1 MKNVGTILAATFLA
15 IVLALYMCTF
25 QVRFNEVAIRKTWG
39 KPAKEAITEPG
50 LKFKWPAPI
59 QTVVRYDKRIRMLED
74 RVEETRTVDGKNVVL
89 STYTLWKISDP
100 ATFHTNF
107 PIGEDDGERK
117 LRTTVGTHINA
128 VVGQHTFNEFVS
140 TDPNER
146 KLSEIEGAIRD
157 EIKNDVRKEYGIEVI
172 GFGFK
177 KLALPQTVTS
187 SIFESMK
194 SRESAKASRYTA
206 EGDAKA
212 KDILAG
218 AQAAKER
225 IMAAA
230 EAKVGEIETEAK
242 RVESDYYKEFTKHPE
257 LRMYLDGL
265 RALADSL
272 KERTTLIL
280 DTQQA
285 PWSLFNDDTR
295 NQIRPATPAGDK
307 PRADEDR
314 RDPMKLR
321 SPIAGNQNPTVNPS
335 GEGSK
340 P

>member
-1 MKNVGTILAATFLA
+1 MKNVGTIVAAAFLA
-15 IVLALYMCTF
+15 LVLGLYMCTF

-39 KPAKEAITEPG
+39 QPAKEAITEPG
-50 LKFKWPAPI
+50 LKFKWPTPI
-59 QTVVRYDKRIRMLED
+59 QSVVRYDRRIRMLED
-74 RVEETRTVDGKNVVL
+74 RAEETRTVDGKNVVL
-89 STYTLWKISDP
+89 STYTLWKIADP
-100 ATFHTNF
+100 AIFHTNF

-128 VVGQHTFNEFVS
+128 VVGQHAFNEFVS
-140 TDPNER
+140 TDANER
-146 KLSEIEGAIRD
+146 KLGDIETAIR
-157 EIKNDVRKEYGIEVI
+157 EAVKKDVRSEYGIEVV
-172 GFGFK
+172 GFGVK
-177 KLALPQTVTS
+177 KLALPQSVTS

-218 AQAAKER
+218 ARAAEER

-230 EAKVGEIETEAK
+230 QAKVGEIETEAK
-242 RVESDYYKEFTKHPE
+242 RVESDYYKEFSKHPE
-257 LRMYLDGL
+257 LRMFLDEL

-285 PWSLFNDDTR
+285 PWNIFNEEVR
-295 NQIRPATPAGDK
+295 NEVRPARSAGDK
-307 PRADEDR
+307 PHFEQ
-314 RDPMKLR
+314 KLPLKSR
-321 SPIAGNQNPTVNPS
+321 SPIAADQPPTTVPTVEN
-335 GEGSK
+335 SK